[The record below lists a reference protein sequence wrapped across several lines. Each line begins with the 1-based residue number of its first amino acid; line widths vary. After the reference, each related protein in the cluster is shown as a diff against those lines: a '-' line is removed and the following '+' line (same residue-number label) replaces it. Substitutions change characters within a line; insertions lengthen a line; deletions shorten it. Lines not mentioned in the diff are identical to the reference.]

1 MFPKFNINAYCLS
14 LATITMLAANIS
26 DSQPIK
32 AQLAI
37 KTSLTNQLHA
47 QVTPVLPPQQENK
60 PPSTQPLPEP
70 LPPTKLPPPGDLLS
84 PPNTIP
90 NPPEENPDGTTPDT
104 ITVDKFI
111 VTGSTVFNAADFE
124 KITAPFT
131 KKPLTLPE
139 LFQVRS
145 AITKLYVDKGYITSG
160 AFIPAQS
167 LKNGTV
173 EIKVLEGQVESV
185 QVTGLRRL
193 NSEYIRSR
201 VKLAAGSPLNRDR
214 LLAGLQVLQT
224 NPQIS
229 NLSAELS
236 TGTTPGGSILK
247 IRALEA
253 KTFNTQLIL
262 DNGRSPSVGS
272 FRRQIQISEAN
283 LLGFGDG
290 VSASYTNT
298 DGSNVLDLNYT
309 LPINAKNGTLAFSYG
324 TSDNNIIEE
333 PFNQLDITSSSRY
346 YEVALRQPI
355 IEKPGRELALGFA
368 LTQRQ
373 SKASLFNGEVPFP
386 GSGTDENGK
395 TSVTAV
401 RLSQE
406 WVQRSSK
413 EVFAARSQ
421 FSIGLDA
428 LNSTINKSSPDSRFL
443 AWRGQAQYVKLLA
456 PDTLFLVRGDLQFA
470 DRQLLP
476 IEQYSLG
483 GTQSVRGYR
492 QDALLADNGFLAS
505 TEIRLPIWK
514 QRKSN
519 LLLQLVP
526 FVDFGTVWN
535 RGKNPDPTPNTL
547 VSTGLGLRFQLGNN
561 FNAQLDYGI
570 PLVSIES
577 QKNNLQENGLYFSL
591 TYSPF

>member
-1 MFPKFNINAYCLS
+1 MFPKFNINAYRLS
-14 LATITMLAANIS
+14 LATISILADI
-26 DSQPIK
+26 QPLK
-32 AQLAI
+32 AQLTI
-37 KTSLTNQLHA
+37 DKNLTNQLQA

-84 PPNTIP
+84 PPNTVP
-90 NPPEENPDGTTPDT
+90 SPPGENPDGSVSDT
-104 ITVDKFI
+104 ITVDKFV
-111 VTGSTVFNAADFE
+111 VTGSTVFSAADFE
-124 KITAPFT
+124 KVTAPFT

-193 NSEYIRSR
+193 NSEYIRRR

-224 NPQIS
+224 NPQIN

-272 FRRQIQISEAN
+272 FRRQIQVSEAN

-355 IEKPGRELALGFA
+355 IQKPGKELAVGFA
-368 LTQRQ
+368 FTQRE

-386 GSGTDENGK
+386 GSGTDANGK
-395 TSVTAV
+395 TSVTAL
-401 RLSQE
+401 RFSQE

-443 AWRGQAQYVKLLA
+443 AWRGQAQLVKLLA

-492 QDALLADNGFLAS
+492 QDALLTDNGFLAS

-535 RGKNPDPTPNTL
+535 QGKNPDPTPNTL
-547 VSTGLGLRFQLGNN
+547 LSTGLGLRFQLGNN

-577 QKNNLQENGLYFSL
+577 KKNNLQENGLYFSL